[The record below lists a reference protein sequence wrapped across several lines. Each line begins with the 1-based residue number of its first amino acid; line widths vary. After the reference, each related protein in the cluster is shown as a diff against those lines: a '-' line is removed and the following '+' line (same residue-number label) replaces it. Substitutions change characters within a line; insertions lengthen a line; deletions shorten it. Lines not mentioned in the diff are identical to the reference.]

1 MGNDVTPYIA
11 RNPGDLLSAGD
22 WNQVQVDIK
31 KDIAGQIS
39 TAVKNIESVP
49 HADDAD
55 KLQQKSLE
63 EITQDIL
70 NKVLEAVS
78 KKSGNYLRI
87 FKQLEPCKE
96 RIITHGFK
104 TCPLVDVYQL
114 DYFLAICAQGEI
126 PAEEEAEWVNF
137 YLYHATERRIRIPGA
152 EPGKPAATVD
162 IEPSDTQP
170 SRLKFSDLLSLYQV
184 SYTDT
189 TDLQELEASFW
200 AAFFASPSDEFDADQ
215 YCHSP
220 WFEKCCGEKR
230 SVKELKDRGDWDR
243 IYFKW
248 MPRKTINFAPTIA
261 ACTNSYFPNQIT
273 PAPTQV
279 QVEQYDFDTIGV
291 KLVDTPVY
299 PDDQVKPDVT
309 KAKGLPTLPADFQKE
324 LKVMVLLKA

>member
-1 MGNDVTPYIA
+1 MGNGVTPYIA

-31 KDIAGQIS
+31 KDIADQIE
-39 TAVKNIESVP
+39 TAVGKIESVP

-55 KLQQKSLE
+55 KLQTKTLE

-104 TCPLVDVYQL
+104 SCPLVDVYQL
-114 DYFLAICAQGEI
+114 DYFPAVCANGETI
-126 PAEEEAEWVNF
+126 DEERATWVNF
-137 YLYHATERRIRIPGA
+137 YLYHATERRIRIPGGGTA
-152 EPGKPAATVD
+152 STGPATVD
-162 IEPSDTQP
+162 IEPGDTQL
-170 SRLKFSDLLSLYQV
+170 SRLKFSDLLTLYGI

-189 TDLQELEASFW
+189 TDLEELEASFW
-200 AAFFASPSDEFDADQ
+200 AAFFAGPNDEFDADQ

-220 WFEKCCGEKR
+220 WFEKCCGERR
-230 SVKELKDRGDWDR
+230 SVKELKDRQDWDR
-243 IYFKW
+243 IYLKW
-248 MPRKTINFAPTIA
+248 MPRKTINFSPTGSP
-261 ACTNSYFPNQIT
+261 CTNATPPTQIT
-273 PAPTQV
+273 VAPSQV
-279 QVEQYDFDTIGV
+279 QVSHYDFDTIGV
-291 KLVDTPVY
+291 RLIDKPTY
-299 PDDQVKPDVT
+299 PDDQTSSKDAGMP
-309 KAKGLPTLPADFQKE
+309 ALPQDFQNE